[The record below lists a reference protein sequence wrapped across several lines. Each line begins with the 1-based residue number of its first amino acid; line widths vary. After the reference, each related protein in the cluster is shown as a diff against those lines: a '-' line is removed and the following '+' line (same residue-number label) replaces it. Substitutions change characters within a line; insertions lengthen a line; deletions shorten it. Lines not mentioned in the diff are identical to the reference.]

1 MKRIKILFVIFLML
15 FSLIGCKT
23 DEVKTDNIRFK
34 EEYESIN
41 GQLNDKGKT
50 ITTINIDENNSIRY
64 IEQQEVVEALINGTH
79 VVYFGW
85 PECSWCRRA
94 LPVLIDAVNEYP
106 GMRIYYFSIKQA
118 REDYDNGVDSEL
130 AELYKEISKILLMSD
145 VDFSEISEVD
155 ENGILR
161 IVASMLIFV
170 KNGDVIG
177 AHRRTVSSHLDSYE
191 ELTAEQIKELKEIYD
206 YFCNRW
212 SLMIHQAVQVVKNQK
227 P

>member
-191 ELTAEQIKELKEIYD
+191 ELTAEQLKELKEIYD
-206 YFCNRW
+206 YFLQQMVIDDSSGC
-212 SLMIHQAVQVVKNQK
+212 SGC
-227 P
+227 

>member
-1 MKRIKILFVIFLML
+1 
-15 FSLIGCKT
+15 
-23 DEVKTDNIRFK
+23 
-34 EEYESIN
+34 
-41 GQLNDKGKT
+41 
-50 ITTINIDENNSIRY
+50 
-64 IEQQEVVEALINGTH
+64 
-79 VVYFGW
+79 
-85 PECSWCRRA
+85 
-94 LPVLIDAVNEYP
+94 
-106 GMRIYYFSIKQA
+106 MRIYYFSIKQA

-130 AELYKEISKILLMSD
+130 AELYKEISMILLMSD

>member
-177 AHRRTVSSHLDSYE
+177 AHRRTVDHI
-191 ELTAEQIKELKEIYD
+191 LT
-206 YFCNRW
+206 
-212 SLMIHQAVQVVKNQK
+212 VVRN
-227 P
+227 

>member
-106 GMRIYYFSIKQA
+106 
-118 REDYDNGVDSEL
+118 E
-130 AELYKEISKILLMSD
+130 
-145 VDFSEISEVD
+145 
-155 ENGILR
+155 
-161 IVASMLIFV
+161 
-170 KNGDVIG
+170 
-177 AHRRTVSSHLDSYE
+177 
-191 ELTAEQIKELKEIYD
+191 
-206 YFCNRW
+206 
-212 SLMIHQAVQVVKNQK
+212 
-227 P
+227 